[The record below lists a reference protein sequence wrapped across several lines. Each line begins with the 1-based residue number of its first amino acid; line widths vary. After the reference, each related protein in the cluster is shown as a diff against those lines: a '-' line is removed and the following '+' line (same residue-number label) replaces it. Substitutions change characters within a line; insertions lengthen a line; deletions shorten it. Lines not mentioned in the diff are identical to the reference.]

1 MECAACGTDD
11 ELVYACQRCRS
22 VFCATHHDHRYH
34 DCDPERGRSEGAASA
49 RRTFSKRTAPESLAV
64 DRPRAQLYPQEVDTG
79 ESDGEAPPPEADRP
93 GYGPERLTADPVE
106 PATTV
111 PEWFRRQT
119 YLSLT
124 VKVGLLATLC
134 NLLAFS
140 LLGAA
145 LTVPLG

>member
-1 MECAACGTDD
+1 MECTACGTAD
-11 ELVYACQRCRS
+11 ELVYACQRCHE

-34 DCDPERGRSEGAASA
+34 DCEPSDRSGGSETQRPTFRT
-49 RRTFSKRTAPESLAV
+49 RRTNKAPPVE
-64 DRPRAQLYPQEVDTG
+64 RPSAQVYPQEVDADDTA
-79 ESDGEAPPPEADRP
+79 ERTSPSATDRP
-93 GYGPERLTADPVE
+93 GYGPERLTADPVG
-106 PATTV
+106 PADTI

-140 LLGAA
+140 VLGAA
-145 LTVPLG
+145 LVLPLS